1 MKINEGK
8 ILLLLSGIL
17 VGIFLAVNIFN
28 RTLNPTTFLS
38 YRDYENKSV
47 EANKLKIELRGI
59 KREISSLEK
68 KLKIYENG
76 YDTENKTV
84 LETMK
89 KEYEDLKINYGLE
102 KVHGHGL
109 VISIDDNRKKE
120 YIDSFDRMQSTTHN
134 EDLLLV
140 VKDLKNA
147 GAEAISVNEKR
158 IIGTT
163 SITCEGPVIM
173 INGQYIVPPF
183 IIKAIGDSEALSY
196 ALTTEPDSHYKD
208 LEIRE
213 LKLKLMRKS
222 DVTIEAIDF
231 VTNTKYAESDE

>member
-8 ILLLLSGIL
+8 ILLLLSGVL

-28 RTLNPTTFLS
+28 TTLNPTTFLS
-38 YRDYENKSV
+38 YKDYENKSL
-47 EANKLKIELRGI
+47 EANKLKIENRGI
-59 KREISSLEK
+59 RKEISSLEK
-68 KLKIYENG
+68 KLKIYEND
-76 YDTENKTV
+76 YTSKNKTI
-84 LETMK
+84 LKTMK

-102 KVHGHGL
+102 KVHGPGL
-109 VISIDDNRKKE
+109 VISIDDNRKDE

-134 EDLLLV
+134 LDLMLV
-140 VKDLKNA
+140 AKDLKNA
-147 GAEAISVNEKR
+147 GAEAISINDKR

-163 SITCEGPVIM
+163 AITCEGPVIM

-196 ALTTEPDSHYKD
+196 ALTTEPDSHYRD

-213 LKLKLMRKS
+213 LKLKIMRKS
-222 DVTIEAIDF
+222 DVIIDALDF
-231 VTNTKYAESDE
+231 TANTKYAESDE